1 MESNITK
8 ITTME
13 AATAEGQAGT
23 LIDLSDTKKLKEK
36 YGEVYEIG
44 TTVDDDD
51 ENEGRK
57 LVFYFRKPS
66 VASFNR
72 YLKTASKNMATS
84 TTTFV
89 LDNIV
94 EEQRESFT
102 KECEKYPGLGL
113 GLGQKLLSAIGL
125 GDNVNF
131 RKL

>member
-1 MESNITK
+1 MESNITAIVPK
-8 ITTME
+8 
-13 AATAEGQAGT
+13 AESDQET
-23 LIDLSDTKKLKEK
+23 KLIDLSKTEELKKK
-36 YGEVYEIG
+36 YGEIYEIG
-44 TTVDDDD
+44 TVVDEDD
-51 ENEGRK
+51 ESEGRR
-57 LVFYFRKPS
+57 LSYYFKKPS

-72 YLKTASKNMATS
+72 YLKTAGKNMATS

-94 EEQRESFT
+94 DEQREAFNG
-102 KECEKYPGLGL
+102 ECEKYPGLAL

>member
-1 MESNITK
+1 MESNITT
-8 ITTME
+8 ITE
-13 AATAEGQAGT
+13 KADENQE
-23 LIDLSDTKKLKEK
+23 TKLVDISKTENLKKK

-44 TTVDDDD
+44 TVVDEDD
-51 ENEGRK
+51 ESEGRK
-57 LVFYFRKPS
+57 LSYYFRKPS

-72 YLKTASKNMATS
+72 YLKTAGKNMATS

-94 EEQRESFT
+94 DEQRGTFMT
-102 KECEKYPGLGL
+102 QCEIYPGLAL
-113 GLGQKLLSAIGL
+113 GIGTKLLSAIGL

>member
-1 MESNITK
+1 MESNIRT
-8 ITTME
+8 ITPE
-13 AATAEGQAGT
+13 AGT
-23 LIDLSDTKKLKEK
+23 EQETKLIDLSKIEELKRK

-44 TTVDDDD
+44 TVVDEDD
-51 ENEGRK
+51 ESEGRK
-57 LVFYFRKPS
+57 LSYYFRKPS

-72 YLKTASKNMATS
+72 YLKTAGKNMASS

-94 EEQRESFT
+94 DEQREGFMV
-102 KECEKYPGLGL
+102 ECEKYPGLAL